1 MIKRYKV
8 TINDMVYQVSVE
20 SMRGGAEDPE
30 SKVLPPVPG
39 TRSVKR
45 AAEQTASI
53 QTAAGDS
60 RS

>member
-20 SMRGGAEDPE
+20 SMRGGAEDSEP
-30 SKVLPPVPG
+30 KALPPAPG
-39 TRSVKR
+39 TRPARR
-45 AAEQTASI
+45 AEGQTASI